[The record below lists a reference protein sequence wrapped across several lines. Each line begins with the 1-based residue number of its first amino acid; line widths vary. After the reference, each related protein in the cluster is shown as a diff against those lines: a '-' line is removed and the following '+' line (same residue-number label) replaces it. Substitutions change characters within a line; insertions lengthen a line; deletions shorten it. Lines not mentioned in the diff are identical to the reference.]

1 MELHRGHTVFNTKS
15 EGGEFLIKLGF
26 TRVLFI
32 SNVKHE
38 GTLNR
43 RTSLAEIW
51 GGGGRG
57 RVVFLWR
64 TRDHVW
70 VRAYLIAIVRFLLF
84 LWVLLLQTL
93 PSSIQGWKIP
103 LRLLDIPRR
112 TFCDVR
118 WSFLEGLAKETIR
131 VRRTV
136 KKRKRKRGEGGKKG
150 GIPNRGIFAALWP
163 WTKTISRD
171 NLVKDH
177 SFPQGT
183 LQRGIF
189 FFSFCNAPR

>member
-57 RVVFLWR
+57 RVVFL
-64 TRDHVW
+64 
-70 VRAYLIAIVRFLLF
+70 
-84 LWVLLLQTL
+84 
-93 PSSIQGWKIP
+93 
-103 LRLLDIPRR
+103 
-112 TFCDVR
+112 
-118 WSFLEGLAKETIR
+118 
-131 VRRTV
+131 
-136 KKRKRKRGEGGKKG
+136 
-150 GIPNRGIFAALWP
+150 
-163 WTKTISRD
+163 
-171 NLVKDH
+171 
-177 SFPQGT
+177 
-183 LQRGIF
+183 
-189 FFSFCNAPR
+189 

>member
-51 GGGGRG
+51 GGGGERKG
-57 RVVFLWR
+57 SFSMKDEGPRLS
-64 TRDHVW
+64 
-70 VRAYLIAIVRFLLF
+70 A
-84 LWVLLLQTL
+84 
-93 PSSIQGWKIP
+93 
-103 LRLLDIPRR
+103 RLLNRHCEIPPLPLSAPPPNSPLIHPRVKN
-112 TFCDVR
+112 TLTASGHSATLCDVR